1 MQKMPKIKMSLLL
14 KVACIFLVVGVAV
27 LSLGFVLGPSG
38 YLYFDHGLKTG
49 NNVTE
54 TSIDEETV
62 PFNQIV
68 FDYSEFDEIRI
79 ETGDSYKV
87 EIKSKTPYF
96 TPNYTV
102 KGGVLTIGAAV
113 ETKKTAGHVLEITS
127 NGYDSSAVITVPE
140 NAALSLVDIH
150 ELDTVEEYFGYSSI
164 FFSRAYLTPKV
175 TLNGLQ
181 VEQFSFACTADLHVQ
196 NCTVSILTSELDSY
210 AQLDY
215 RVKNSTVNEAVL
227 TADTQTGG
235 LYLHGTDSAFTRL
248 QTDVSQVS
256 LEGGSVQSAD
266 ISADSLDCENVQF
279 TDLIYDV
286 QSALLTGCTAETIDG
301 TADNQN
307 KVFLNGSRADYA
319 LDLQA
324 SPAVEVI
331 EKTVPYT
338 DALYIYGYDTQQTAQ
353 ETATVKEGDE
363 NYTNL
368 YTNGAYISEKTE
380 VRTLADGTTLEERSV
395 VVYKERTLRY
405 FVQNGITYYDV
416 GTSDNVGIWNSNV
429 MTMTHDEF
437 EETLADFNT
446 GGVYVDGAQAAVETY
461 TAESGSGNRV
471 RLVCTYSNILL
482 NFSQE

>member
-1 MQKMPKIKMSLLL
+1 MQKMPKIKVSLLL

-54 TSIDEETV
+54 TSIDEETA

-79 ETGDSYKV
+79 ETGESYKV
-87 EIKSKTPYF
+87 ELKSKTPYF

-102 KGGVLTIGAAV
+102 KGGVLTIGAEVAP
-113 ETKKTAGHVLEITS
+113 KKTAGHVLEITS

-181 VEQFSFACTADLHVQ
+181 VDQFSFACTADLNVQ
-196 NCTVSILTSELDSY
+196 NCTVSSLTSELDSY

-279 TDLIYDV
+279 TDLVYDV

-307 KVFLNGSRADYA
+307 KVSLNGSRADYA

-338 DALYIYGYDTQQTAQ
+338 DALYIYGYNTALGNGWWSESIYPNINQ
-353 ETATVKEGDE
+353 IPKLATAGDMIPPQKGMLSDIIILADSFHANDRKPYYRFASETAVYPLHNNRANALFFDGHAEGRDH
-363 NYTNL
+363 YGL
-368 YTNGAYISEKTE
+368 
-380 VRTLADGTTLEERSV
+380 
-395 VVYKERTLRY
+395 
-405 FVQNGITYYDV
+405 
-416 GTSDNVGIWNSNV
+416 
-429 MTMTHDEF
+429 
-437 EETLADFNT
+437 
-446 GGVYVDGAQAAVETY
+446 
-461 TAESGSGNRV
+461 RV
-471 RLVCTYSNILL
+471 RSGFRKYYNKATGAVTA
-482 NFSQE
+482 F